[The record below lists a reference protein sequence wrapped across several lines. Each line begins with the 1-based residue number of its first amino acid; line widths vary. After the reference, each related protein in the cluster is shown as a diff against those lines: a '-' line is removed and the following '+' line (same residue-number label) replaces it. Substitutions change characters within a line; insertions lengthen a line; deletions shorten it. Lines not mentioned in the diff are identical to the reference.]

1 LCRSPR
7 FRAFPGDLRPAW
19 PRRLSQAR
27 KHRIAGFT
35 LIEVLIALAVVSI
48 SLAAIGSL
56 MATTLRTMR
65 SIDQRVALVE
75 TARAIETGLPDRG
88 ELTGGLT
95 GDLAGHRWRVDVS
108 PFIANFVDPRLP
120 TPWVPQTVVIR
131 VQSPGGAILQ
141 VNTVRLRRRTGG

>member
-1 LCRSPR
+1 M
-7 FRAFPGDLRPAW
+7 
-19 PRRLSQAR
+19 SQTE
-27 KHRIAGFT
+27 KHGVAGFT
-35 LIEVLIALAVVSI
+35 LIEVLIALAIVSI

-56 MATTLRTMR
+56 MASTMRAMR
-65 SIDQRVALVE
+65 SIDQRFALVE
-75 TARAIETGLPDRG
+75 TARAVETGLPDRG
-88 ELTGGLT
+88 ELTGRLA

-120 TPWVPQTVVIR
+120 SPWVPQAVVIR

>member
-1 LCRSPR
+1 LSRSPRCEAFFGELCRST
-7 FRAFPGDLRPAW
+7 RPW
-19 PRRLSQAR
+19 RSQTR
-27 KHRIAGFT
+27 KRGVAGFT
-35 LIEVLIALAVVSI
+35 LIEVLIALAIVSI

-56 MATTLRTMR
+56 MATTVRAMR

-88 ELTGGLT
+88 ELTGSRS

-108 PFIANFVDPRLP
+108 PFATNLVAPGLSTI
-120 TPWVPQTVVIR
+120 WVPQTVVIT

-141 VNTVRLRRRTGG
+141 INTVRLRRRTGQ